1 MEVSPMATT
10 PRKPYLTDLTDEQW
24 AILPPLIPLAKP
36 GGRPRAVDMREVIN
50 TILYLTRTG
59 CQWEMLPHDW
69 LPKSTVDE
77 YFAPWRHAGTWQHLR
92 DALRADVRQQQAPSQ
107 APPPSAASIDSPS
120 VQTTAPGGER
130 GDDGGKNSNGR
141 KRHVGVD
148 PLGLLLA
155 VVVTRAAIDAAG
167 AAPKVLAPL
176 GHACYPRVAVV
187 WGDRT
192 YHQHGL
198 NQWMATDSPGTWHVE
213 IVRRP
218 QGAQGFGL
226 LPQRWVVERTF
237 AWLGRCR
244 RHRRDDARHTASSES
259 RLRVSAIHL
268 MLKRLEPSHVSPP
281 FRYRLAA

>member
-1 MEVSPMATT
+1 MATT

-198 NQWMATDSPGTWHVE
+198 NQWMAGESRWAPPPAKSRSACPQRSWRFSRDNGIFDLHGLSPWCTRSLPTRQRLGDGLLRRKSCSIMAYILIVCVE
-213 IVRRP
+213 IFGIMANGRRWTDDTVR
-218 QGAQGFGL
+218 
-226 LPQRWVVERTF
+226 
-237 AWLGRCR
+237 
-244 RHRRDDARHTASSES
+244 
-259 RLRVSAIHL
+259 
-268 MLKRLEPSHVSPP
+268 
-281 FRYRLAA
+281 